1 MRIVD
6 VIEFEGSPDLLLWKS
21 PIEDFNTMSQLI
33 VDETHEALLL
43 INGNA
48 ADLFGPGKHTL
59 STQNIPILNSII
71 RIPTD
76 GKTPFP
82 CKVFYVNKV
91 HQMDMTWGTQGAI
104 PLEDPLYDVFLH
116 IMLHG
121 SLSFSVSDTR
131 KFVLK
136 LAGLRDSF
144 TKEKMVQMF
153 RGIISSHVK
162 DLISKVMIN
171 GKLSYFMI
179 SASLME
185 ISEVV
190 KERLSEIF
198 TDYGLRVE
206 FFNIETIEVPDKD
219 YAMVSQAKQLRA
231 SRLVQGYTWQEE
243 RQMMIAEKF
252 AGNQGAMGAIGGIV
266 GGAMGG
272 MIMGSTITDIARV
285 ATDPSNAPAAAPPS
299 NTTGSTAP
307 MGGNSPGVPRG
318 FDAAAFLNNNAGST
332 LPSFAPQ
339 AAPAADPAIPAPSAV
354 PQVEPV
360 PVYVP
365 QPAPATL
372 PVPAPAPA
380 PAPAAA
386 GFCSACGTPLVEG
399 ALFCSKC
406 GTRQVVERHCVSC
419 GKVIAPDAAFCPFC
433 GTGQS

>member
-171 GKLSYFMI
+171 GK
-179 SASLME
+179 
-185 ISEVV
+185 
-190 KERLSEIF
+190 
-198 TDYGLRVE
+198 
-206 FFNIETIEVPDKD
+206 IEGKWK
-219 YAMVSQAKQLRA
+219 KQN
-231 SRLVQGYTWQEE
+231 SRLTV
-243 RQMMIAEKF
+243 
-252 AGNQGAMGAIGGIV
+252 
-266 GGAMGG
+266 
-272 MIMGSTITDIARV
+272 
-285 ATDPSNAPAAAPPS
+285 
-299 NTTGSTAP
+299 
-307 MGGNSPGVPRG
+307 
-318 FDAAAFLNNNAGST
+318 
-332 LPSFAPQ
+332 
-339 AAPAADPAIPAPSAV
+339 
-354 PQVEPV
+354 
-360 PVYVP
+360 
-365 QPAPATL
+365 
-372 PVPAPAPA
+372 
-380 PAPAAA
+380 
-386 GFCSACGTPLVEG
+386 TPLRTISNKEKN
-399 ALFCSKC
+399 S
-406 GTRQVVERHCVSC
+406 
-419 GKVIAPDAAFCPFC
+419 IADSAYSLWGDTLSVHFEE
-433 GTGQS
+433 